1 MVDNKNESDTLENN
15 DPDTINEAKNEG
27 RLIHMNGTET
37 HVQTDNVELVMGM
50 NLFLGRK
57 GNSNFDEIFI
67 NIDTREINE
76 TSEKYQELL
85 EKTRFAYP
93 ITYITNTSI
102 PSLCAYSGKDERL
115 GVAHYALL
123 KETFDANNNTNIDGV
138 YFRYGSHNPF
148 DDKTE
153 SGNKTLEELHH
164 LLSNY
169 TSKYLETFN
178 NTKS

>member
-148 DDKTE
+148 DDPTDYGKNATIVFNE
-153 SGNKTLEELHH
+153 LLGYYMMTYLDTFKNKT
-164 LLSNY
+164 N
-169 TSKYLETFN
+169 
-178 NTKS
+178 